1 MRPPDS
7 SEDRYR
13 WEQMRE
19 LKEDVQSLQQ
29 QLHKT
34 QGEMI
39 LLQRIILGALVA
51 LFGVSNPLTQKILE
65 PTAAVVTGQQAD
77 KPAP

>member
-1 MRPPDS
+1 MRTPDPH
-7 SEDRYR
+7 EDRYR

-39 LLQRIILGALVA
+39 TLQRIILGAIVA
-51 LFGVSNPLTQKILE
+51 LFGVSNPVTQKFLE
-65 PTAAVVTGQQAD
+65 PTTAIISPATPD
-77 KPAP
+77 KLAP